1 VHSGA
6 SGTQNVIALFFMVG
20 WDRFRFDKKRPRT
33 RYAELVF
40 LHLVGSAGY
49 VVHSVRSRARNVD
62 AIFYIR
68 GWTQC
73 GFHRK
78 RVGTHYADLV
88 LLHSVGSAG
97 HVVDSSLSGP

>member
-1 VHSGA
+1 
-6 SGTQNVIALFFMVG
+6 VIALFFTLG
-20 WDRFRFDKKRPRT
+20 WDRFGFDKKRTGT

-49 VVHSVRSRARNVD
+49 VVHSGRSRARNVD
-62 AIFYIR
+62 AIFFIR
-68 GWTQC
+68 GWAQC

-88 LLHSVGSAG
+88 LLHSMGSAC
-97 HVVDSSLSGP
+97 HVVDSSPSGP